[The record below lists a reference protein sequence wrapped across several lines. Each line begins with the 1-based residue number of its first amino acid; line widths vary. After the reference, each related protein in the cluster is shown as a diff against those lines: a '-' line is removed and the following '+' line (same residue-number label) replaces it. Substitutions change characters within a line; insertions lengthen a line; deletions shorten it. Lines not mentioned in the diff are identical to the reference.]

1 MSVIRLETEAEMLA
15 ENKTKNANYL
25 RVISILKSL
34 RDSGDISWKEYSRA
48 KAYYKKLTGADIVIA
63 D

>member
-1 MSVIRLETEAEMLA
+1 MLA